1 MGNSKGANEV
11 DGSDDCMK
19 ERGEL
24 LRWSVDEI
32 TRSIVGEIESSII
45 SGGREEDKER
55 NQCKLDQLISLVKNL
70 SHRLE
75 YVEKK
80 QDALLSSKIQT
91 IENEQESM
99 KASMKVIE
107 YLLYT
112 KNGGSPERT
121 NAVALDNENPVPT
134 NLHKDKGK
142 QIDNDCTLNERKK
155 GVLIHE
161 ISNKLEHVGDEYNP
175 DITFTLSDAEEDNV
189 IIDESLSTPRP
200 EKMQKT
206 QFTAAE
212 LGKVQ
217 KTEQWDD
224 LFGCNMLGSND
235 MYNPTEETP
244 KKGVSAAKKRG
255 RPSGSTSGKP
265 KAPKSRLNSSYTRTS
280 TLATLDK
287 PKGHVFPPGV
297 RGLFKP
303 RPEFDLTWAEMR
315 MALHVF
321 NKDLDPREV
330 LVKIGDESAKRRD
343 LESLLPNNLIDEKL
357 AALDD
362 TPYETIVEEHA
373 KPWMPFAY
381 PLKVIYVPL
390 LEGNVH
396 WYLMVIDFYTKKVY
410 KMDSFDS
417 PHALSRK
424 HAAMKRVC
432 KLLEK
437 IIASPEYAAE
447 MFKTPHDF
455 SSWEF
460 KEVQGIPNM
469 GNCKNSGVWLLDWL
483 EMGDAF
489 QTNIIGVLEE
499 DKTRMQTAVKLV
511 LGHYNEMKPTAES
524 KTRTT
529 WTNLPF

>member
-11 DGSDDCMK
+11 DGADDCMK

-24 LRWSVDEI
+24 LRSVDEI

-45 SGGREEDKER
+45 SEGCE
-55 NQCKLDQLISLVKNL
+55 NL

-80 QDALLSSKIQT
+80 QDALLSSKIQSL
-91 IENEQESM
+91 ENEQESM

-107 YLLYT
+107 FLIYT
-112 KNGGSPERT
+112 KNGGFPDRT
-121 NAVALDNENPVPT
+121 RGVALENENHVPT
-134 NLHKDKGK
+134 NLHRDKGK
-142 QIDNDCTLNERKK
+142 QIDNDCTINQRKN

-161 ISNKLEHVGDEYNP
+161 ISSNEEHVGDEYNH
-175 DITFTLSDAEEDNV
+175 DIMFTVSDAEEDNL
-189 IIDESLSTPRP
+189 IIDESLLTPKP
-200 EKMQKT
+200 QKMQKT

-224 LFGCNMLGSND
+224 LFGCNMMGTND

-244 KKGVSAAKKRG
+244 TKGASAAKKRG
-255 RPSGSTSGKP
+255 CPSGSMSGKP
-265 KAPKSRLNSSYTRTS
+265 KAPKSRLSSSYTRTS

-287 PKGHVFPPGV
+287 PKGHVFPSGV

-330 LVKIGDESAKRRD
+330 LVKIGDISAKRRD
-343 LESLLPNNLIDEKL
+343 LASLLPNNLIDEKL

-373 KPWMPFAY
+373 KPWMPFSY
-381 PLKVIYVPL
+381 PLKVIYVAL

-410 KMDSFDS
+410 KMDSFDF

-424 HAAMKRVC
+424 HAAMKRV
-432 KLLEK
+432 
-437 IIASPEYAAE
+437 IIASPEYAAK
-447 MFKTPHDF
+447 MWKTPHDF
-455 SSWEF
+455 LSWEF

-469 GNCKNSGVWLLDWL
+469 GTRKNSGVWLLDWL
-483 EMGDAF
+483 DMRDVF
-489 QTNIIGVLEE
+489 QTNIIEVLEE
-499 DKTRMQTAVKLV
+499 DKTRMQIAVKLV
-511 LGHYNEMKPTAES
+511 LGH
-524 KTRTT
+524 
-529 WTNLPF
+529 